1 MGMKTAQT
9 GSDLSFSLWDSEEAL
24 QRLGGN
30 RSLLVTIANM
40 FLAQIEPKRTALT
53 TAVSQQDVESIRFTS
68 HTIKGAAGDIGA
80 TALHRVAAK
89 IEQLAKA
96 SELDSIDEQLEIF
109 DKTVTAT
116 VETIEQELPKLA
128 PTSA

>member
-1 MGMKTAQT
+1 MKTAQT
-9 GSDLSFSLWDSEEAL
+9 EIEHSSRLWNEEEAL

-30 RSLLVTIANM
+30 CSLLVTIANM
-40 FLAQIEPKRTALT
+40 FLTQIEQKTTALN

-68 HTIKGAAGDIGA
+68 HTIKGASGDIGA
-80 TALHRVAAK
+80 TALHSVAAR

-96 SELDSIDEQLEIF
+96 NELDSIHEQMAVF

-116 VETIEQELPKLA
+116 VQTIEQKLPAL
-128 PTSA
+128 TSASS